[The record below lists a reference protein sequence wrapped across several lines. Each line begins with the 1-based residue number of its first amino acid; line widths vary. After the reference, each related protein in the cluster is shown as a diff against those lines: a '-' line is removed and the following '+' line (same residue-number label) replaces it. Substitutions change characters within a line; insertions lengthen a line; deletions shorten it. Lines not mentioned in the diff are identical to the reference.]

1 MANNEKKDGNVFGGA
16 VKTAEV
22 KAAEAKTT
30 VKKTA
35 KKAAAKTETAKKA
48 VETAAAKAE
57 TKVEAKVEEA
67 KETVKEAAKATTKK
81 VAAKKTA
88 VRTTAK
94 KAVAKKEVKTETFI
108 QYNDEQTDMDAVLKR
123 VEADLKAQ
131 KVAAK
136 DIKLYIKPQDG
147 ACYYVADGK
156 VAGIVFTRYFFSAVD
171 SSSFR
176 ILASQTRCLAFKV
189 TTCTP
194 CVSLVAFA
202 AIKDVSARTARLPS
216 VRINTG
222 QEASPLG
229 ICRICTR
236 GDLPL

>member
-35 KKAAAKTETAKKA
+35 KKAAAKTE
-48 VETAAAKAE
+48 
-57 TKVEAKVEEA
+57 
-67 KETVKEAAKATTKK
+67 
-81 VAAKKTA
+81 
-88 VRTTAK
+88 TAK

-156 VAGIVFTRYFFSAVD
+156 VAGRVD
-171 SSSFR
+171 LF
-176 ILASQTRCLAFKV
+176 
-189 TTCTP
+189 
-194 CVSLVAFA
+194 
-202 AIKDVSARTARLPS
+202 
-216 VRINTG
+216 
-222 QEASPLG
+222 
-229 ICRICTR
+229 
-236 GDLPL
+236 

>member
-1 MANNEKKDGNVFGGA
+1 MANIEKKENIVFGDA

-22 KAAEAKTT
+22 KPAEAKTT

-35 KKAAAKTETAKKA
+35 KKAAAKTETTKKA
-48 VETAAAKAE
+48 VETAAV
-57 TKVEAKVEEA
+57 KVEDA
-67 KETVKEAAKATTKK
+67 KETVKEAAKTTTKK

-88 VRTTAK
+88 VKTTAK
-94 KAVAKKEVKTETFI
+94 KAVAKKEAKTETFI

-156 VAGIVFTRYFFSAVD
+156 VAGRVD
-171 SSSFR
+171 LF
-176 ILASQTRCLAFKV
+176 
-189 TTCTP
+189 
-194 CVSLVAFA
+194 
-202 AIKDVSARTARLPS
+202 
-216 VRINTG
+216 
-222 QEASPLG
+222 
-229 ICRICTR
+229 
-236 GDLPL
+236 

>member
-48 VETAAAKAE
+48 VE
-57 TKVEAKVEEA
+57 
-67 KETVKEAAKATTKK
+67 KEAAKATTKK

-88 VRTTAK
+88 VKTTAK

-156 VAGIVFTRYFFSAVD
+156 VAGRVD
-171 SSSFR
+171 LF
-176 ILASQTRCLAFKV
+176 
-189 TTCTP
+189 
-194 CVSLVAFA
+194 
-202 AIKDVSARTARLPS
+202 
-216 VRINTG
+216 
-222 QEASPLG
+222 
-229 ICRICTR
+229 
-236 GDLPL
+236 

>member
-67 KETVKEAAKATTKK
+67 KETVKEAAK
-81 VAAKKTA
+81 
-88 VRTTAK
+88 
-94 KAVAKKEVKTETFI
+94 TETFI

-156 VAGIVFTRYFFSAVD
+156 VAGRVD
-171 SSSFR
+171 LF
-176 ILASQTRCLAFKV
+176 
-189 TTCTP
+189 
-194 CVSLVAFA
+194 
-202 AIKDVSARTARLPS
+202 
-216 VRINTG
+216 
-222 QEASPLG
+222 
-229 ICRICTR
+229 
-236 GDLPL
+236 

>member
-22 KAAEAKTT
+22 KAAAAKTT

-88 VRTTAK
+88 VKTTAK

-156 VAGIVFTRYFFSAVD
+156 VAGRVD
-171 SSSFR
+171 LF
-176 ILASQTRCLAFKV
+176 
-189 TTCTP
+189 
-194 CVSLVAFA
+194 
-202 AIKDVSARTARLPS
+202 
-216 VRINTG
+216 
-222 QEASPLG
+222 
-229 ICRICTR
+229 
-236 GDLPL
+236 

>member
-67 KETVKEAAKATTKK
+67 KETVKEAAKTT
-81 VAAKKTA
+81 T
-88 VRTTAK
+88 K
-94 KAVAKKEVKTETFI
+94 KAVAKKEAKTETFI

-156 VAGIVFTRYFFSAVD
+156 VAGRVD
-171 SSSFR
+171 LF
-176 ILASQTRCLAFKV
+176 
-189 TTCTP
+189 
-194 CVSLVAFA
+194 
-202 AIKDVSARTARLPS
+202 
-216 VRINTG
+216 
-222 QEASPLG
+222 
-229 ICRICTR
+229 
-236 GDLPL
+236 

>member
-48 VETAAAKAE
+48 VETAAAKA
-57 TKVEAKVEEA
+57 
-67 KETVKEAAKATTKK
+67 TTKK

-88 VRTTAK
+88 VK

-156 VAGIVFTRYFFSAVD
+156 VAGRVD
-171 SSSFR
+171 LF
-176 ILASQTRCLAFKV
+176 
-189 TTCTP
+189 
-194 CVSLVAFA
+194 
-202 AIKDVSARTARLPS
+202 
-216 VRINTG
+216 
-222 QEASPLG
+222 
-229 ICRICTR
+229 
-236 GDLPL
+236 

>member
-1 MANNEKKDGNVFGGA
+1 MGNSIFIKEDGNMANIEKKENIVFGAA

-88 VRTTAK
+88 VKTTAK

-156 VAGIVFTRYFFSAVD
+156 VAGRVD
-171 SSSFR
+171 LF
-176 ILASQTRCLAFKV
+176 
-189 TTCTP
+189 
-194 CVSLVAFA
+194 
-202 AIKDVSARTARLPS
+202 
-216 VRINTG
+216 
-222 QEASPLG
+222 
-229 ICRICTR
+229 
-236 GDLPL
+236 

>member
-48 VETAAAKAE
+48 VETAAAKA
-57 TKVEAKVEEA
+57 
-67 KETVKEAAKATTKK
+67 TTKK
-81 VAAKKTA
+81 VSAKKTA

-156 VAGIVFTRYFFSAVD
+156 VAGRVD
-171 SSSFR
+171 LF
-176 ILASQTRCLAFKV
+176 
-189 TTCTP
+189 
-194 CVSLVAFA
+194 
-202 AIKDVSARTARLPS
+202 
-216 VRINTG
+216 
-222 QEASPLG
+222 
-229 ICRICTR
+229 
-236 GDLPL
+236 

>member
-48 VETAAAKAE
+48 VETAAAKA
-57 TKVEAKVEEA
+57 
-67 KETVKEAAKATTKK
+67 TTKK

-94 KAVAKKEVKTETFI
+94 KAVAKKEAKTETFI

-156 VAGIVFTRYFFSAVD
+156 VAGRVD
-171 SSSFR
+171 LF
-176 ILASQTRCLAFKV
+176 
-189 TTCTP
+189 
-194 CVSLVAFA
+194 
-202 AIKDVSARTARLPS
+202 
-216 VRINTG
+216 
-222 QEASPLG
+222 
-229 ICRICTR
+229 
-236 GDLPL
+236 

>member
-16 VKTAEV
+16 VKTADV

-48 VETAAAKAE
+48 VETAAVKAE
-57 TKVEAKVEEA
+57 TKVEEA

-81 VAAKKTA
+81 VSAKKT
-88 VRTTAK
+88 
-94 KAVAKKEVKTETFI
+94 VAKKEVKTETFI

-156 VAGIVFTRYFFSAVD
+156 VAGRVD
-171 SSSFR
+171 LF
-176 ILASQTRCLAFKV
+176 
-189 TTCTP
+189 
-194 CVSLVAFA
+194 
-202 AIKDVSARTARLPS
+202 
-216 VRINTG
+216 
-222 QEASPLG
+222 
-229 ICRICTR
+229 
-236 GDLPL
+236 

>member
-1 MANNEKKDGNVFGGA
+1 MANIEKKENIVFGDA

-22 KAAEAKTT
+22 KPAEAKTA
-30 VKKTA
+30 VKKTT
-35 KKAAAKTETAKKA
+35 KKAVAKTETTKKA
-48 VETAAAKAE
+48 VETAAV
-57 TKVEAKVEEA
+57 KVEDA
-67 KETVKEAAKATTKK
+67 KETVKEAAKTTTKK

-94 KAVAKKEVKTETFI
+94 KAVAKKEAKTETFI

-156 VAGIVFTRYFFSAVD
+156 VAGRVD
-171 SSSFR
+171 LF
-176 ILASQTRCLAFKV
+176 
-189 TTCTP
+189 
-194 CVSLVAFA
+194 
-202 AIKDVSARTARLPS
+202 
-216 VRINTG
+216 
-222 QEASPLG
+222 
-229 ICRICTR
+229 
-236 GDLPL
+236 

>member
-57 TKVEAKVEEA
+57 TKVEAKV
-67 KETVKEAAKATTKK
+67 EAAKATTKK

-156 VAGIVFTRYFFSAVD
+156 VAGRVD
-171 SSSFR
+171 LF
-176 ILASQTRCLAFKV
+176 
-189 TTCTP
+189 
-194 CVSLVAFA
+194 
-202 AIKDVSARTARLPS
+202 
-216 VRINTG
+216 
-222 QEASPLG
+222 
-229 ICRICTR
+229 
-236 GDLPL
+236 

>member
-16 VKTAEV
+16 VKTADV

-48 VETAAAKAE
+48 VETAAVKAE
-57 TKVEAKVEEA
+57 TKVEEA

-81 VAAKKTA
+81 VS
-88 VRTTAK
+88 AK

-156 VAGIVFTRYFFSAVD
+156 VAGRVD
-171 SSSFR
+171 LF
-176 ILASQTRCLAFKV
+176 
-189 TTCTP
+189 
-194 CVSLVAFA
+194 
-202 AIKDVSARTARLPS
+202 
-216 VRINTG
+216 
-222 QEASPLG
+222 
-229 ICRICTR
+229 
-236 GDLPL
+236 

>member
-48 VETAAAKAE
+48 VETA
-57 TKVEAKVEEA
+57 
-67 KETVKEAAKATTKK
+67 
-81 VAAKKTA
+81 

-94 KAVAKKEVKTETFI
+94 KAVAKKEAKTETFI

-156 VAGIVFTRYFFSAVD
+156 VAGRVD
-171 SSSFR
+171 LF
-176 ILASQTRCLAFKV
+176 
-189 TTCTP
+189 
-194 CVSLVAFA
+194 
-202 AIKDVSARTARLPS
+202 
-216 VRINTG
+216 
-222 QEASPLG
+222 
-229 ICRICTR
+229 
-236 GDLPL
+236 

>member
-16 VKTAEV
+16 VKAT
-22 KAAEAKTT
+22 EAKTT

-48 VETAAAKAE
+48 VETAAVKAE

-88 VRTTAK
+88 VK

-156 VAGIVFTRYFFSAVD
+156 VAGRVD
-171 SSSFR
+171 LF
-176 ILASQTRCLAFKV
+176 
-189 TTCTP
+189 
-194 CVSLVAFA
+194 
-202 AIKDVSARTARLPS
+202 
-216 VRINTG
+216 
-222 QEASPLG
+222 
-229 ICRICTR
+229 
-236 GDLPL
+236 

>member
-67 KETVKEAAKATTKK
+67 KETVKEAAK
-81 VAAKKTA
+81 
-88 VRTTAK
+88 TTAK
-94 KAVAKKEVKTETFI
+94 KAVAKKEAKTETFI

-156 VAGIVFTRYFFSAVD
+156 VAGRVD
-171 SSSFR
+171 LF
-176 ILASQTRCLAFKV
+176 
-189 TTCTP
+189 
-194 CVSLVAFA
+194 
-202 AIKDVSARTARLPS
+202 
-216 VRINTG
+216 
-222 QEASPLG
+222 
-229 ICRICTR
+229 
-236 GDLPL
+236 

>member
-48 VETAAAKAE
+48 VETAAVKA
-57 TKVEAKVEEA
+57 EAKV
-67 KETVKEAAKATTKK
+67 
-81 VAAKKTA
+81 
-88 VRTTAK
+88 
-94 KAVAKKEVKTETFI
+94 AVAKKEAKTETFI

-156 VAGIVFTRYFFSAVD
+156 VAGRVD
-171 SSSFR
+171 LF
-176 ILASQTRCLAFKV
+176 
-189 TTCTP
+189 
-194 CVSLVAFA
+194 
-202 AIKDVSARTARLPS
+202 
-216 VRINTG
+216 
-222 QEASPLG
+222 
-229 ICRICTR
+229 
-236 GDLPL
+236 